1 MTISRSLAALVV
13 MAASLI
19 PACADA
25 GGQVDG
31 QSLTVPYQDRWGIYE
46 LDLTTQEV
54 AVIYSSPDMIS
65 FLDLTADGSR
75 FVFSQR
81 IGGGALEDEEIAVV
95 ESDGT
100 GYRQLTDNQSLDVYG
115 RWSPDGG
122 EIAFLTMR
130 GGDMDIF
137 VMDADGTD
145 QRQLYDSGSHDADID
160 WVDDQIAF
168 TRDSQIW
175 LMDAKGSNARQI
187 TDFDRAGEWGDANLP
202 FGDYDPRLNPA
213 RTTIVFERLIDD
225 SSPHGIYEIMA
236 LDLETGTET
245 NLTGNDYSQGLA
257 NWSNAGDRLVYV
269 VAAIGLEGQYDLY
282 MMNSDG
288 SDNHN
293 ITPDY
298 FPAEFLCHR
307 GMFSAD
313 DSAILFIGE
322 WYQQ

>member
-1 MTISRSLAALVV
+1 MTFRRSLSALVV

-19 PACADA
+19 SACTDA

-31 QSLTVPYQDRWGIYE
+31 RPLTVPHQDRWGIYA
-46 LDLTTQEV
+46 LDLATQEV

-75 FVFSQR
+75 IVFSQR
-81 IGGGALEDEEIAVV
+81 VGGGALEDEEIAVV

-100 GYRQLTDNQSLDVYG
+100 GYRRLTDNRSLDAYG

-130 GGDMDIF
+130 NGDMDIF
-137 VMDADGTD
+137 VMGADGTD

-175 LMDAKGSNARQI
+175 LMDANGSNARQM
-187 TDFDRAGEWGDANLP
+187 TDFDRAGEWGNANLP

-225 SSPHGIYEIMA
+225 SSPHGIYEIIT

-245 NLTGNDYSQGLA
+245 HLTGNDYSQGLA

-269 VAAIGLEGQYDLY
+269 VGAIGLEGKYDLY
-282 MMNSDG
+282 IMNSDG

-298 FPAEFLCHR
+298 FPVEFLCHR
-307 GMFSAD
+307 GMFSTD
-313 DSAILFIGE
+313 DSEILFIGE
-322 WYQQ
+322 WHQQ

>member
-1 MTISRSLAALVV
+1 MAFRRSLAALVV
-13 MAASLI
+13 VAASLI
-19 PACADA
+19 SACADA

-31 QSLTVPYQDRWGIYE
+31 QSLTVPYQDRWGIYV

-75 FVFSQR
+75 IVFSQR
-81 IGGGALEDEEIAVV
+81 VGGGALEDEEIAVV

-100 GYRQLTDNQSLDVYG
+100 GYRQLTDNQSLDAYG

-122 EIAFLTMR
+122 EIAFLTTR
-130 GGDMDIF
+130 DGDMDIF

-269 VAAIGLEGQYDLY
+269 VSAIGLEGQYDLY

-288 SDNHN
+288 SGNHN

-322 WYQQ
+322 WFQQ

>member
-1 MTISRSLAALVV
+1 MTISRSLTALVV
-13 MAASLI
+13 LAASLI
-19 PACADA
+19 SACADA

-31 QSLTVPYQDRWGIYE
+31 TSLTVPHQDRWGIYV

-65 FLDLTADGSR
+65 FVDLSADGSR
-75 FVFSQR
+75 FVLSQR
-81 IGGGALEDEEIAVV
+81 VGGEALEDEEIAVV

-100 GYRQLTDNQSLDVYG
+100 GYRRLTDNQSLDVYG
-115 RWSPDGG
+115 RWSPDGSA
-122 EIAFLTMR
+122 IAFLTMR
-130 GGDMDIF
+130 DGDMDIF

-160 WVDDQIAF
+160 WVGDQIAF

-175 LMDAKGSNARQI
+175 LMDANGSNARQM

-202 FGDYDPRLNPA
+202 FGDYDPRLDPSG
-213 RTTIVFERLIDD
+213 TTIVFERLIDD
-225 SSPHGIYEIMA
+225 SSPHGIYEIMT
-236 LDLETGTET
+236 LDVATGTAT
-245 NLTGNDYSQGLA
+245 SLTGNDYSQGLA
-257 NWSNAGDRLVYV
+257 NWSRAGDRLVYV

-307 GMFSAD
+307 AMFSTD
-313 DSAILFIGE
+313 DTAILFIGE